1 MSLAGEAGKGLAWTG
16 AAKSFAQIVGAIVT
30 LALARLLTPADFGL
44 IAMVAV
50 VTGFLTVLGDFG
62 FSAALIQHKELEER
76 HRSSVFWLGLGVGIA
91 ITTLLVVV
99 APLLSELYRDT
110 RITWIVR
117 FLALG
122 FVVTPLGAVPSALLS
137 REMKFRSLALAET
150 VGVLLGSGFALVLSL
165 FGYGVWAL
173 CAQSLASGVGFSL
186 MAILLSGWRPRL
198 SFERRAVVELGR
210 FSANLFGHSMIT
222 YWSGKVDDFLI
233 GRSFGAQPLGLYSR
247 AYSTMMMPV
256 TEIGSVLSRVMFP
269 TFSRSEGTPSGIT
282 KRVNPEELARMYL
295 KIVASIGFLTFP
307 VMFALAV
314 LSKPFI
320 ALLFGPQWLGAANVL
335 SIYSFVA
342 ASQAIATTTTWLYT
356 SQGRTDLLF
365 RWSLGAGILVIASI
379 VLGVRLG
386 SIEAVATCYAATSVL
401 LLSYPRIALA
411 GRLIGLT
418 FGDVFR
424 AIRGV
429 LACALTSAGAI
440 WALGFVTV
448 PRLSLPSD
456 FVLRSSVV
464 LVSYLVLVRV
474 TNANGY
480 AVFRAALRTAIGL
493 QDRNQ
498 DAAAK

>member
-1 MSLAGEAGKGLAWTG
+1 VSLAGEAGKGLAWTG
-16 AAKSFAQIVGAIVT
+16 AAKSFAQILGAVVT
-30 LALARLLTPADFGL
+30 LVLARLLTPADFGL

-62 FSAALIQHKELEER
+62 FSAALIQRKELEER
-76 HRSSVFWLGLGVGIA
+76 HRSSVFWLGLGVGVVLSA
-91 ITTLLVVV
+91 ILVLS
-99 APLLSELYRDT
+99 APLLAELYRDA

-117 FLALG
+117 VLALG
-122 FVVTPLGAVPSALLS
+122 FVLTPLGSVHGALLS

-150 VGVLLGSGFALVLSL
+150 VGVLLGSGSALVLSL
-165 FGYGVWAL
+165 FDYGVWAL
-173 CAQSLASGVGFSL
+173 CAQSLASGTGFSL
-186 MAILLSGWRPRL
+186 MAILLAGWRPQL
-198 SFERRAVVELGR
+198 AFERRAISELSR
-210 FSANLFGHSMIT
+210 FSANLFGHSMIA

-269 TFSRSEGTPSGIT
+269 TFSRSESDP
-282 KRVNPEELARMYL
+282 KELAPVYL
-295 KIVASIGFLTFP
+295 KIVASIGFVTFP

-314 LSKPFI
+314 LAKPFI
-320 ALLFGPQWLGAANVL
+320 VLLFGAQWVGAANVL

-386 SIEAVATCYAATSVL
+386 SIEAVATCYAVTSVL

-411 GRLIGLT
+411 GRLIGLS

-424 AIRGV
+424 AIRGT
-429 LACALTSAGAI
+429 LACAWLGAAAI
-440 WALGFVTV
+440 WALGLVTV
-448 PRLSLPSD
+448 PRLSMPTD
-456 FVLRSSVV
+456 FVLRTS
-464 LVSYLVLVRV
+464 LALMSYLVLVRV

-480 AVFRAALRTAIGL
+480 LVFREALRAVL
-493 QDRNQ
+493 RAPSN
-498 DAAAK
+498 